1 MMLSATC
8 QRQISLFVQFILAY
22 GKKFLTVTLD
32 SGPHLCNDAS
42 GCFGRY
48 GAWLMC
54 ANEGLNAKGNTVG
67 AEARFTVETFSAGR
81 GDLDVTVVNPDGQ
94 QEKVRNRDCLT
105 IIPKLLIVFR
115 QLAIGGF
122 VLRRELYTFRSSVV
136 VYISHHHRHRHH
148 NL

>member
-1 MMLSATC
+1 
-8 QRQISLFVQFILAY
+8 
-22 GKKFLTVTLD
+22 
-32 SGPHLCNDAS
+32 
-42 GCFGRY
+42 
-48 GAWLMC
+48 MC

-115 QLAIGGF
+115 
-122 VLRRELYTFRSSVV
+122 
-136 VYISHHHRHRHH
+136 
-148 NL
+148 